1 MGEALNDSH
10 LRSLYAWVDKI
21 PLSRPKRNFSR
32 DFSDGVLV
40 AEVIAA
46 YFPSLVELHN
56 YPAANSTKQKL
67 YNFETLNTKVL
78 RRLGHTMTK
87 KDMEDMVN
95 CVPGKAESFLFGLQ
109 QKMAKYEE
117 DRSSRLNGTRRS
129 PRSPRGLRAASVGAM
144 PSDSVATASMGTKS
158 VASEPPAARVQ
169 SEPTTQSQPKPAKK
183 VDGGLSK
190 TVESELL
197 REKEQKIKDL
207 QEQVVILEL
216 KVAKLEQLVRFKDSK
231 IQKLQ
236 QSH

>member
-1 MGEALNDSH
+1 MTSMGEALNDNQ

-56 YPAANSTKQKL
+56 YPSANSSKQKL
-67 YNFETLNTKVL
+67 YNFETLNSKVL
-78 RRLGHTMTK
+78 RRLGYVISK

-109 QKMAKYEE
+109 QRMAQYEE
-117 DRSSRLNGTRRS
+117 ERSSKLNCTRKS
-129 PRSPRGLRAASVGAM
+129 PRNSRATSLGTIPGESASNIA
-144 PSDSVATASMGTKS
+144 TKS
-158 VASEPPAARVQ
+158 VSSEPPTFVSKAV
-169 SEPTTQSQPKPAKK
+169 SQSQIKPAKK
-183 VDGGLSK
+183 AEVGLAK
-190 TVESELL
+190 TVDAEIL
-197 REKEQKIKDL
+197 REKEQQIKDL

-236 QSH
+236 QMH

>member
-1 MGEALNDSH
+1 MGETLNDNQ

-78 RRLGHTMTK
+78 RRLGYVMTK

-109 QKMAKYEE
+109 QRMAKYEE
-117 DRSSRLNGTRRS
+117 DKNSRLNGSRKS
-129 PRSPRGLRAASVGAM
+129 PRSLRAASVGTM
-144 PSDSVATASMGTKS
+144 PGDSVATAEMATKS
-158 VASEPPAARVQ
+158 VASEPPAVRAK
-169 SEPTTQSQPKPAKK
+169 SEPSAQSQTKPVAKK
-183 VDGGLSK
+183 MDGGLSK

-197 REKEQKIKDL
+197 REKEQQIKDL
-207 QEQVVILEL
+207 QEQVVLLEL

-236 QSH
+236 QNH